1 MAINYAEKYSAKID
15 ERFKLGAFTAGA
27 VNNSYDFIGV
37 QSIKIY
43 SVPTAAMGNYT
54 LSGTSRYGTPAEL
67 ENSVQEMVMSQDRAF
82 TFTIDRRNYSDTMM
96 INAAGSALQRQID
109 EVIIPEL
116 DTYRLS
122 KMCAATG
129 IQSAKGTLS
138 KSNAYEALLD
148 AGVALTEKK
157 VPLAGRMAFVTPT
170 FYKLIKQDDSF
181 IKKGDMAQSIAIKG
195 VVGEVDGVPLI
206 QIPSSYL
213 PTGVNF
219 IVTNKEATIAPTKLA
234 EYKIHDNPPGINGW
248 LVEGR
253 IYYDAFILKNKAA
266 AIYVHKTESTT
277 PSQGDQPQ
285 DTPSGDEQSQNG

>member
-54 LSGTSRYGTPAEL
+54 LSGTSRYGTPTEI
-67 ENSVQEMVMSQDRAF
+67 ENSVQKMAMSRAF

-122 KMCAATG
+122 KMCTATG
-129 IQSAKGTLS
+129 IQSAKGTLT

-157 VPLAGRMAFVTPT
+157 VPLTGRMAFVTPT
-170 FYKLIKQDDSF
+170 FYKLIKQDDAF

-253 IYYDAFILKNKAA
+253 IYYDAFILNNKAA

-277 PSQGDQPQ
+277 PSQDDKSQG
-285 DTPSGDEQSQNG
+285 TPSGDNQSNY